1 MKKMNKWLQRCKAA
15 GKTFLAAFA
24 VFLLNTQT
32 AYASGISESKLAK
45 GTEKL
50 IGDATTWLMVLAPV
64 VAGLLIIYFC
74 IRRSA
79 ADEMDQKKWNNRIV
93 VAIVSCIGAV
103 IGSAT
108 LVCLSFSVRL
118 AQYEELILI
127 PFWITAVILGWHIIK
142 MAPIEHKNRILIED
156 ERRIFRRRSIQIYIF
171 WLVVGII
178 LWMVRLVQMETSL
191 ISAFIAITILMRIGG
206 ISNYEKRSASGVSKS
221 GE

>member
-1 MKKMNKWLQRCKAA
+1 MNQKKEISIVLERISAYLSTLLLQ
-15 GKTFLAAFA
+15 
-24 VFLLNTQT
+24 
-32 AYASGISESKLAK
+32 
-45 GTEKL
+45 EK
-50 IGDATTWLMVLAPV
+50 
-64 VAGLLIIYFC
+64 IIT
-74 IRRSA
+74 
-79 ADEMDQKKWNNRIV
+79 ADEKDTYKYGFEITIANVINGLIV
-93 VAIVSCIGAV
+93 LSVGLGLNMLAEAILFYLVFVSLRFFCGGYHADSYIKCFFSFWLTT
-103 IGSAT
+103 I
-108 LVCLSFSVRL
+108 VCLSFSVRL